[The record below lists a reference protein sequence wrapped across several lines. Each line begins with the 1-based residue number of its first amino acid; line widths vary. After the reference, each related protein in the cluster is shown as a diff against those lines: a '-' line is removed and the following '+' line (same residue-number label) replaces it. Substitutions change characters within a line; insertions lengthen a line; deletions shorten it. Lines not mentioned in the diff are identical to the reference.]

1 MQVSRLSKRTKGF
14 TLIELIVVI
23 AILAVLA
30 GVSAPAILSHL
41 EDANRSAASKTCAD
55 IVQAVSS
62 FAQDNGGAMPYDPS
76 KAKPD
81 GKDQVS
87 LTTAGG
93 KDADMI
99 RILTNREEES
109 DTRFNSMKEY
119 YLRSD
124 ETENKVKGGL
134 YVDPHSDN
142 VELYDP
148 WGMPFYVVICEE
160 NEGCID
166 PFTKKRVRGRN
177 CIVYSL
183 GPDKA
188 GAPEKRA
195 RKSGDDDATE
205 DNIYSWKKRK

>member
-1 MQVSRLSKRTKGF
+1 MQVSHLSKRPRGF

-41 EDANRSAASKTCAD
+41 EDAKRSAALKTCAD

-62 FAQDNGGAMPYDPS
+62 FSQDNGGAMPYSPN

-81 GKDQVS
+81 GKDQIR
-87 LTTAGG
+87 LETAGG
-93 KDADMI
+93 RDADMI
-99 RILTNREEES
+99 KILTNREEDDES
-109 DTRFNSMKEY
+109 RLNTMKEH

-124 ETENKVKGGL
+124 ETEDKQKGGL
-134 YVDPHSDN
+134 YVNPDTDA

-148 WGMPFYVVICEE
+148 WGTPFYVVICEE

-166 PFTKKRVRGRN
+166 PYTKKRLRGKN

-183 GPDKA
+183 GPDKT
-188 GAPEKRA
+188 GTPGKRRA
-195 RKSGDDDATE
+195 ANDEAVE
-205 DNIYSWKKRK
+205 DNVYSWKKKK

>member
-1 MQVSRLSKRTKGF
+1 MQIPHFPKSPKGF

-41 EDANRSAASKTCAD
+41 EDAKRSSASKTCAD

-62 FAQDNGGAMPYDPS
+62 FAQDNGGAMPYSPN

-81 GKDQVS
+81 GKDQIH
-87 LTTAGG
+87 LETAGG

-99 RILTNREEES
+99 KILSNREDDEE
-109 DTRFNSMKEY
+109 DRLNTMKDY

-124 ETENKVKGGL
+124 ETEDKQKGGL
-134 YVDPHSDN
+134 YVDPNSGD

-148 WGMPFYVVICEE
+148 WGTPFYVVICEE

-166 PFTKKRVRGRN
+166 PYTKKRVRGKN
-177 CIVYSL
+177 CLVYSL

-188 GAPEKRA
+188 GAPSKKRRTA
-195 RKSGDDDATE
+195 DEDALE
-205 DNIYSWKKRK
+205 DNVYSWKKRK